1 MLDFMIVMVVD
12 WLLSVVR
19 LQFCF
24 CFCFCFFS
32 VVGCGLWNGGRGG
45 GNCCG

>member
-1 MLDFMIVMVVD
+1 MMVVD

-19 LQFCF
+19 LQ
-24 CFCFCFFS
+24 FCFCFFS